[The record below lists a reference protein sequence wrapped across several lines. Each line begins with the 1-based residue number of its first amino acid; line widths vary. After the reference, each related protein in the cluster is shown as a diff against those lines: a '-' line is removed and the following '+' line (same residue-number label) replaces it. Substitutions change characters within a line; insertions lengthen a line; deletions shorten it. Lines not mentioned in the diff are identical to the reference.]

1 MSDEFCRLTAT
12 EASQRIAAKQLTAE
26 ALVQSCLDRV
36 AQRES
41 VIGAWEY
48 IDPDAILSEA
58 RKRDGETPRGPL
70 HGIPVGIKDIIDTAD
85 MPTRMASPIY
95 ADNQPTKD
103 AASVAAIRNAG
114 GIIMG
119 KTVTT
124 EFATFK
130 PGKTVNPHNVDHTPG
145 GSSSGTA
152 AAVADFMVP
161 AGFGTQTSG
170 SVIRPASFCG
180 VCGMKP
186 SFGAVSRQG
195 VKLIVPSLDCVGYM
209 ARSFDD
215 LSLIHAVVTGSQN
228 MPLSDGPG
236 GTPRIAI
243 CRSPLWRDAEPATV
257 KAFEQTI
264 DVLQSLGTGI
274 EEIELPGH
282 FDGLEAAHA
291 TIMDVGLARSL
302 RPEYDAHRD
311 LLSER
316 LLERMERGMNRST
329 DEYLRAL
336 ALAARCQSEIDAML
350 LDWDCFLTPSARG
363 EAPVGFAMTGHPTFN
378 MIWTLLHVACVTVPG
393 LTGPTGLPVGMQL
406 IARQGADNR
415 LLALGKWLHARLVT

>member
-1 MSDEFCRLTAT
+1 
-12 EASQRIAAKQLTAE
+12 
-26 ALVQSCLDRV
+26 V
-36 AQRES
+36 
-41 VIGAWEY
+41 
-48 IDPDAILSEA
+48 
-58 RKRDGETPRGPL
+58 
-70 HGIPVGIKDIIDTAD
+70 KDIIDTDD

-95 ADNQPTKD
+95 ADNHPDRD
-103 AASVAAIRNAG
+103 AACVAAIRAGG

-130 PGKTVNPHNVDHTPG
+130 PGKTVNPHNITHTPG

-180 VCGMKP
+180 VCGFKP
-186 SFGAVSRQG
+186 SFGAVSREG

-215 LSLIHAVVTGSQN
+215 LSLIHAVVTGAEN
-228 MPLSDGPG
+228 APLPDGPSPS
-236 GTPRIAI
+236 PRIAI
-243 CRSPLWRDAEPATV
+243 CRSPLWHDAEPATV
-257 KAFEQTI
+257 AAFEQTI
-264 DVLQSLGTGI
+264 NRLQDFGTGT

-302 RPEYDAHRD
+302 RPEYDSHRE

-329 DEYLRAL
+329 NEYLRAL
-336 ALAARCQSEIDAML
+336 ALAARCRAEIDDL
-350 LDWDCFLTPSARG
+350 LSQWDGFLTPSARG

-393 LTGPTGLPVGMQL
+393 LTGPTGLPVGLQL
-406 IARQGADNR
+406 VAGHGADNR
-415 LLALGKWLHARLVT
+415 LLALGKWLHSRLTI

>member
-1 MSDEFCRLTAT
+1 MNDELFELTAT
-12 EASQRIAAKQLTAE
+12 EASGLMAAGDITAEDLTRSCLHRIAA
-26 ALVQSCLDRV
+26 
-36 AQRES
+36 REDT
-41 VIGAWEY
+41 VGAWEHL
-48 IDPDAILSEA
+48 DPDAVLSEA
-58 RKRDGETPRGPL
+58 RKRDSETPRGPL
-70 HGIPVGIKDIIDTAD
+70 HGIPVGIKDIIDTYD

-95 ADNQPTKD
+95 ADNRPDRD
-103 AASVAAIRNAG
+103 AACVAAIRAAG

-130 PGKTVNPHNVDHTPG
+130 PGKTVNPHNFEHTPG

-180 VCGMKP
+180 VCGLKP

-195 VKLIVPSLDCVGYM
+195 VKLIVPSLDSVGYM

-215 LSLIHAVVTGSQN
+215 LSLIHSVVTGGECA
-228 MPLSDGPG
+228 PLMDGPG
-236 GTPRIAI
+236 QSPRIAI

-257 KAFEQTI
+257 AALEQTI
-264 DVLQSLGTGI
+264 SRLQSFGTET

-302 RPEYDAHRD
+302 RPEFDAHRE

-316 LLERMERGMNRST
+316 LLERMERGMNRTT

-336 ALAARCQSEIDAML
+336 ALAARCRSEIDEML
-350 LDWDCFLTPSARG
+350 SEWDAFLTPSARG

-378 MIWTLLHVACVTVPG
+378 MIWTLLHVACATVPG
-393 LTGPTGLPVGMQL
+393 LTGPTGLPVGVQL
-406 IARQGADNR
+406 IARHGTDNR
-415 LLALGKWLHARLVT
+415 LLALGKWLHTRLVT